1 MTHASLYWLG
11 VDEAGYGARL
21 GPLVVSASLWEVRWP
36 TFSNADPADPNFLDL
51 ADRLVWRDQFTPTDD
66 HPDPQRHFAPWR
78 VADSKQVF
86 HAGQGL
92 QTLQTIV
99 ASLLDA
105 IEQPHFATA
114 DTIPD
119 EPSLPVAAP
128 STESAAAPA
137 TSHTPPH
144 AWEVAAECYRRQAIR
159 VHPTK
164 ASVSLPYWAQAIDS
178 AGAAAGDPN
187 NSLHESP
194 LEHSDTKPSH
204 TTATHAAN
212 PWQSSVLIPRALC
225 SRIVSE
231 ADFNQG
237 LRQHGN
243 KANLLSAT
251 SLQLARDVL
260 LRCPPTAPVII
271 DFDRHGGRKR
281 YLSLLSEYLDADW
294 PQVLQETAA
303 DSRYAWSQNGR
314 PLFARFCVD
323 GEQRYPVAVA
333 SLASKYARELGM
345 HCVNAY
351 WQERAPTLRPT
362 AGYPLDAARFRQELR
377 QLLPQLKFPEEQF
390 WRNA

>member
-36 TFSNADPADPNFLDL
+36 TVSHADPADPDFLDQT
-51 ADRLVWRDQFTPTDD
+51 DRLVWRDQFMPADD
-66 HPDPQRHFAPWR
+66 HPDPQRHFVPWR

-92 QTLQTIV
+92 QTLQAIV
-99 ASLLDA
+99 ASLLTA
-105 IEQPHFATA
+105 IEQATHA
-114 DTIPD
+114 TIIA
-119 EPSLPVAAP
+119 ESHAAP
-128 STESAAAPA
+128 ETIDPAALDWEAAAQ
-137 TSHTPPH
+137 
-144 AWEVAAECYRRQAIR
+144 CYRQHAAR
-159 VHPTK
+159 VQPTN
-164 ASVSLPYWAQAIDS
+164 ASASPPYWAQAVDS
-178 AGAAAGDPN
+178 VGPLTCQKND
-187 NSLHESP
+187 SRHDSP
-194 LEHSDTKPSH
+194 VELRATKSSH
-204 TTATHAAN
+204 TGAN
-212 PWQSSVLIPRALC
+212 NPADMWQSSVLIPRALC

-231 ADFNQG
+231 ADFNLG

-251 SLQLARDVL
+251 SLLLARDVL
-260 LRCPPTAPVII
+260 QGCPANAPVII

-303 DSRYAWSQNGR
+303 DSRYAWSQADR

-345 HCVNAY
+345 NCVNAY
-351 WQERAPTLRPT
+351 WQTHAPTLRPT
-362 AGYPLDAARFRQELR
+362 AGYPVDAARFLQDLR

>member
-1 MTHASLYWLG
+1 MPPTSVFWLG
-11 VDEAGYGARL
+11 IDEAGYGARL
-21 GPLVVSASLWEVRWP
+21 GPLVVSASLWEVHWP
-36 TFSNADPADPNFLDL
+36 ADFHADPTDPNFLDQ
-51 ADRLVWRDQFTPTDD
+51 ADRLVWRDQFMPTDD
-66 HPDPQRHFAPWR
+66 HPAPHRHFVPWR

-92 QTLQTIV
+92 QTLQNIV
-99 ASLLDA
+99 ASLLTA
-105 IEQPHFATA
+105 IEGPTRATIITESQAPPETLDPAALDWEATA
-114 DTIPD
+114 QCYCQH
-119 EPSLPVAAP
+119 AARVQP
-128 STESAAAPA
+128 TQSSA
-137 TSHTPPH
+137 PP
-144 AWEVAAECYRRQAIR
+144 
-159 VHPTK
+159 
-164 ASVSLPYWAQAIDS
+164 PYWAQTVDAVGPLTRPANHARHDS
-178 AGAAAGDPN
+178 PVELRDAK
-187 NSLHESP
+187 
-194 LEHSDTKPSH
+194 TSH
-204 TTATHAAN
+204 TAAPHPAN
-212 PWQSSVLIPRALC
+212 PWESSVLIPRALC

-231 ADFNQG
+231 TDFNLG

-260 LRCPPTAPVII
+260 HHCPTNAPIII

-303 DSRYAWSQNGR
+303 DSRYAWSQADR

-351 WQERAPTLRPT
+351 WQAQAPTLRPT
-362 AGYPLDAARFRQELR
+362 AGYPVDAARFLQDLR
-377 QLLPQLKFPEEQF
+377 QLLPQLKLPEEQL